1 MDFRFLNSKIRKGN
15 VSFPLIREAMSV
27 IGGSK
32 CKYMSFI
39 DLKDAYHSLNLSP
52 KCQKY
57 CGISSYFG
65 GLSYFFYKTM
75 PQGLSMSPAEWQTK
89 IECILSELPNHKMF
103 TLAIMDD
110 LSIFSKTKE
119 EHFKYI
125 ALVLGILKKYGLK
138 ISIKKCKFF
147 I

>member
-1 MDFRFLNSKIRKGN
+1 MFLNSKIRKGN
-15 VSFPLIREAMSV
+15 VSFPLIREAMNV
-27 IGGSK
+27 IGGSE

-65 GLSYFFYKTM
+65 GPSYLYKTV
-75 PQGLSMSPAEWQTK
+75 PQGLSISPAEWQTK
-89 IECILSELPNHKMF
+89 IECILSELPNHKKF

-138 ISIKKCKFF
+138 ISIKKCKVF